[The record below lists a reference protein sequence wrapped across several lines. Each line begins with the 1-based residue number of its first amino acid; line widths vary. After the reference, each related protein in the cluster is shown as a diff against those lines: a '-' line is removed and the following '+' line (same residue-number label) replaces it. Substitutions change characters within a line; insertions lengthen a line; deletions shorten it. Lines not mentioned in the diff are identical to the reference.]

1 MKKTVLIVL
10 LYFTGCLLI
19 PCLVNLAIG
28 GKDRGFAQTA
38 GNLNDINNIAEGE
51 DYVLRTVASYYEV
64 GDSAEFLK
72 ALAIVVRTYE
82 SVGGKKE
89 FTPQTLTYNEL
100 RDKWGD
106 YYAAN
111 LEAVNA
117 AVLETEGVVMET
129 TEVEILPYF
138 CELSA
143 GYTRCKEK
151 SCLATVSCDEDL
163 NAKEYLT
170 VVSYSYGEVADKLE
184 IDGDISE
191 VFQVVSRDE
200 AGYVDN
206 LMIGNLT
213 LSGDELAKKLNLNSS
228 NFMVTNN
235 EGGMIFT
242 VKGKGLGYGMSLH
255 TARQKANK
263 GAGYKELLFY
273 FYKNITLSE

>member
-28 GKDRGFAQTA
+28 DKSRGIAQTA
-38 GNLNDINNIAEGE
+38 GNLSNINIGAEGE
-51 DYVLRTVASYYEV
+51 DYVLRTVASYYEA

-82 SVGGKKE
+82 SMGGKKE
-89 FTPQTLTYNEL
+89 FKPQTLTYNEL
-100 RDKWGD
+100 REKWGD
-106 YYAAN
+106 YYTAN
-111 LEAVNA
+111 LEAVNT
-117 AVLETEGVVMET
+117 AVTETEGVVMEA
-129 TEVEILPYF
+129 TEVKLLPYF

-143 GYTRCKEK
+143 GYTRCKEN
-151 SCLATVSCDEDL
+151 SCLAMVSCDEDL
-163 NAKEYLT
+163 NATEYLT
-170 VVSYSYGEVADKLE
+170 VVTYSYEDVASKLE
-184 IDGDISE
+184 INGDISE
-191 VFQVVSRDE
+191 TFQVISRDE

-206 LMIGNLT
+206 LMVGNLT

-235 EGGMIFT
+235 GEGMIFT
-242 VKGKGLGYGMSLH
+242 VKGKGSGYGMSLY
-255 TARQKANK
+255 TARQKALQ